1 MSPTDLQELDA
12 VAASAD
18 RARLALA
25 RALALVAAYHADPS
39 DVASAIAEALNCD
52 DAMAGPVAD
61 ALTTAARSA
70 PAE

>member
-25 RALALVAAYHADPS
+25 RALVAAYHADPS
-39 DVASAIAEALNCD
+39 DVASAIAEALNCV